1 MKRWITSAVLAGG
14 LVLTGCASEVTPAT
28 NDLNTISPI
37 PETSASLVLMIL
49 ASASA
54 LVHHVTGSSPS
65 CSTITTGHTEWLSC
79 D

>member
-1 MKRWITSAVLAGG
+1 MRAATMPTASAMGDLRLALSG
-14 LVLTGCASEVTPAT
+14 VVIAV
-28 NDLNTISPI
+28 
-37 PETSASLVLMIL
+37 LVLMIL

-65 CSTITTGHTEWLSC
+65 CSTITTGHTEWLAC

>member
-1 MKRWITSAVLAGG
+1 MRAATMPTASAMGDLRLALSG
-14 LVLTGCASEVTPAT
+14 VVIAV
-28 NDLNTISPI
+28 
-37 PETSASLVLMIL
+37 LVLMIL

-65 CSTITTGHTEWLSC
+65 CTTITTGSTEWLSC

>member
-1 MKRWITSAVLAGG
+1 M
-14 LVLTGCASEVTPAT
+14 
-28 NDLNTISPI
+28 NDLRLALSGVVI
-37 PETSASLVLMIL
+37 AVLVLMIL

-65 CSTITTGHTEWLSC
+65 CSTITTGHTEWLAC